1 VRRMS
6 PLVPPHPAIAI
17 VQASAVKLRMRE
29 TLATC
34 CGERGQHNNAKTAVS
49 TAATG
54 VRRV

>member
-1 VRRMS
+1 MS